1 MVQAWLEEGEN
12 IQNLAKKLMKI
23 PQNGNCWILYKLPN
37 MPNKHTHTNKHIK
50 HFTNYKVS
58 VIAELALHMS
68 QRGQK
73 GDRHGW
79 KELQKL
85 DQFQVGRVILGSDGT
100 PTAGS
105 QNDGRVSTEE

>member
-1 MVQAWLEEGEN
+1 MFKLGLKRENTSKTWLKNDEKSSQLLDPVQISQHAE
-12 IQNLAKKLMKI
+12 QT
-23 PQNGNCWILYKLPN
+23 
-37 MPNKHTHTNKHIK
+37 HTHTNKHIK
-50 HFTNYKVS
+50 HFTNSKVS

-68 QRGQK
+68 QRSQK

-100 PTAGS
+100 H
-105 QNDGRVSTEE
+105 GRISK